1 MGRYDNSGYTVDYLD
16 SFKLRN
22 RYNEPCKIIRWRN
35 DGLVE
40 VEVSYPIVKRI
51 IVPNNCIRV
60 TKYNRKCT
68 VTRIHREDSPPEC
81 ETDLTE
87 SQALN
92 RLADITRQDVLEL
105 D

>member
-1 MGRYDNSGYTVDYLD
+1 MKPL
-16 SFKLRN
+16 K
-22 RYNEPCKIIRWRN
+22 E
-35 DGLVE
+35 
-40 VEVSYPIVKRI
+40 IVRQRLS
-51 IVPNNCIRV
+51 NGDTIRV
-60 TKYNRKCT
+60 TKYNRRCT
-68 VTRIHREDSPPEC
+68 VSRIHIEDSPPEC

>member
-1 MGRYDNSGYTVDYLD
+1 LKPLKELARQRLSNGDT
-16 SFKLRN
+16 
-22 RYNEPCKIIRWRN
+22 
-35 DGLVE
+35 
-40 VEVSYPIVKRI
+40 
-51 IVPNNCIRV
+51 IRV

-68 VTRIHREDSPPEC
+68 VTRIHLEDSPPEC